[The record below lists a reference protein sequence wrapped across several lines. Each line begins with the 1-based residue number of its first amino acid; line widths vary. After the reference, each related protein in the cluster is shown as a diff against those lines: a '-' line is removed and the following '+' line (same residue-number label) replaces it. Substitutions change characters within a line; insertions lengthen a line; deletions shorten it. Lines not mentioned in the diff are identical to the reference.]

1 MLVCGIVKKKS
12 TLSSTNNP
20 QVPCWEKY
28 KFLYKIC
35 FIVLKEW
42 DEKMHLI
49 DSKKISFLSLF
60 FIVVFLFVFFS
71 IPAAVEKC
79 GAVVA
84 ENILYVDDDGGDGV
98 DYTRISDAIVNAS
111 SGYTI
116 YVYSGTYVE
125 NIVVDKTISLVGED
139 RDSTVIQGAS
149 DGHVVVITADS
160 VNITGFTIQYPVG
173 SDMKCIMLNYVDYC
187 YVGDCI
193 VKSDTG
199 SDGVYLLF
207 SNHNTISGNVVEN
220 DHSIGVELTSSSD
233 NLIENNVIQSTNG
246 GIKGISLQYSTNN
259 ILRGNT
265 VKLNNYGVHLW
276 SGANGN
282 SVFDNTITD
291 NSYGIRSSGS
301 GNSIYHNKFNNT
313 RYNAYDEGSNT
324 WDDGYPSGGNHW
336 SDYSGAD
343 TNHDGIGDTPYEIPG
358 GDNQDLYPL
367 VNHPPTAY
375 IVSISPNPAKQGQTV
390 SFQGHGDDDDGYIV
404 AYRWRSS
411 RDGVLSTQSTFSTSS
426 LSVGVHTIYFKV
438 RDNDGEWSEE
448 TSAKLTVNNDN
459 QKPTAAIVSINPNP
473 ALYGETVYFNGYG
486 EDVDGSITK
495 YKWVS
500 SIDGEIGTD
509 PSFSTNSLSVGTHII
524 YFSVRD
530 NYNEWSDEDT
540 QLLTI
545 LSSSDNNTG
554 APVADADGSY
564 MGYVNESIL
573 FDASQSYDPDG
584 DIESYIWD
592 FGDGNTDTGEIIEHI
607 YTSPGN
613 YTVSLTVIDTD
624 GYTNMDSTYA
634 VVLQKDEQNN
644 TPVEDNKG
652 LPGFEVISLL
662 MGMIPFILF
671 RRQKIK

>member
-1 MLVCGIVKKKS
+1 
-12 TLSSTNNP
+12 
-20 QVPCWEKY
+20 
-28 KFLYKIC
+28 
-35 FIVLKEW
+35 
-42 DEKMHLI
+42 
-49 DSKKISFLSLF
+49 
-60 FIVVFLFVFFS
+60 
-71 IPAAVEKC
+71 
-79 GAVVA
+79 
-84 ENILYVDDDGGDGV
+84 GV

-554 APVADADGSY
+554 APVADADGPY

>member
-12 TLSSTNNP
+12 TLSSTNNS

-411 RDGVLSTQSTFSTSS
+411 RDGVLSTQSTFSASS